1 MFETIPPRTV
11 DEQIMSSLFAR
22 LREIKTQLR
31 TTKMHVEDVRDAQT
45 EIRQL
50 KEVIEEEAARIN
62 ANHPEQK

>member
-1 MFETIPPRTV
+1 
-11 DEQIMSSLFAR
+11 
-22 LREIKTQLR
+22 
-31 TTKMHVEDVRDAQT
+31 MHVEDVRDAQT